1 MSVTTRNIAITFD
14 TVSDMI
20 NDKDIKL
27 GMVVQTLGK
36 NSVNDNYGATYKI
49 VSNPDGNVGTNNY
62 ALKKK
67 PLLKAIRINSTSV
80 EERIK
85 TSESSITNLKAG
97 VSEINERLTGIVNC
111 EVYGEIKALSAGI
124 KIVSLTNGQKAI
136 IVTDVVAPAEAAIAT
151 LELNDEDYDTL
162 LSPGPTEEQESNE
175 GTEVVEPEEIPEEP
189 VGEES
194 TEPEKEP
201 ETPEEETTEPEEVE
215 VSEPDMSA
223 VPMMLSDE
231 GIEPITEEEII
242 DDDNV
247 TVSLTDNIATVS
259 FIATKDRAW
268 AIPTTLE
275 LLSDKISEVYLND
288 NCAIKYTSSTV
299 RITVNRQL
307 NPAIYYYI

>member
-85 TSESSITNLKAG
+85 TSESDTANLKAN
-97 VSEINERLTGIVNC
+97 VTDINNRLTGIVNC
-111 EVYGEIKALSAGI
+111 DVYGEIKALSAGI

-151 LELNDEDYDTL
+151 LELNDEDHDTL
-162 LSPGPTEEQESNE
+162 LSPGPTEEPESNE
-175 GTEVVEPEEIPEEP
+175 GTEEIPEEP

-194 TEPEKEP
+194 TEP

-215 VSEPDMSA
+215 VSEPDILA

-231 GIEPITEEEII
+231 GIEPIAEEEII
-242 DDDNV
+242 DDANV

-259 FIATKDRAW
+259 FTANKDRAW

-275 LLSDKISEVYLND
+275 LLSGKISEVYLND